1 MSGGRLPRILFI
13 DEPLPAGLDPVRTL
27 GGKAAGLVA
36 MAQELKLPVPPAFV
50 LPTEVCHQFLA
61 AGWPEGLE
69 EEVRAAV
76 AGLERRTGR
85 TFGRGPRPLLVSVRS
100 GAPVSMPGMMD
111 TVLNVG
117 MTPDVRRALE
127 EESGDPRFAADTW
140 LRFHRM
146 YAETV
151 LGVPREEVE
160 HAAVH
165 DGTPGGMVA
174 AGERV
179 RELARAYGGVPADP
193 FRQLL
198 EAIQA
203 VFRSWESDRAR
214 VFRAR
219 EGIDDSL
226 GTAATVQAMVFG
238 NLDDGSGTGV
248 AFSRDPVTGERGAFG
263 DYLPR
268 AQGEDVV
275 AGTHHVQGLDLLRQQ
290 LPEAY
295 EELLR
300 CLQVLERHHRDM
312 CDVEFTVSGGRLYI
326 LQTRVGRRSPL
337 AAVRIAVDMALDP
350 SFPLTKED
358 AVQRVGP
365 EVLQAIAEMADVDP
379 AAEPLA
385 RGIPASPGV
394 GVGELVCS
402 ADRAAELAAEGRRV
416 VLARPETSP
425 GDVHGM
431 VVSAGLVTTRGGA
444 LSHAAVVARSWA
456 MPCVCSLEGAE
467 VAGGALVVGGR
478 RIPEGTV
485 VTVDGTRG
493 LLFLGDQR
501 RDGRSEL
508 PELDLIRAWAAE
520 LSERSGD
527 GSGEREVSEYEV
539 LRALQLKGLASAERL
554 AEVLD
559 TSAERV
565 RAVLS
570 ARPELVR
577 ETPRGF
583 AMLPAGR
590 EYVLSLLEEERQSVD
605 RARMEAL
612 LQRFSE
618 LDEELKALVTGWQR
632 AEDQSEHAWAEV
644 VGRLAQLH
652 ERLEPVLEEA
662 AALVPRLARF
672 GARLGLALEAVRRG
686 DRSMLAAPLAESYH
700 TVWFELHEELI
711 ALSGRSRQ
719 PAG

>member
-1 MSGGRLPRILFI
+1 VSGGRLPRIVFI
-13 DEPLPAGLDPVRTL
+13 DEPLPAGLDPVRAL

-50 LPTEVCHQFLA
+50 LPTDLCHQFLA
-61 AGWPEGLE
+61 GGWPGGLK
-69 EEVRAAV
+69 EEVREAV

-85 TFGRGPRPLLVSVRS
+85 TFGRGPHPLLVSVRS

-117 MTPDVRRALE
+117 MTPEVRRALE

-165 DGTPGGMVA
+165 DGTPAGMVA
-174 AGERV
+174 AGERI
-179 RELARAYGGVPADP
+179 RELARQFGGVPADP
-193 FRQLL
+193 HEQLL
-198 EAIQA
+198 EAIAA

-238 NLDDGSGTGV
+238 NLDDRSGTGV
-248 AFSRDPVTGERGAFG
+248 AFSRDPVTGEQGAFG

-275 AGTHHVQGLDLLRQQ
+275 AGTHRVHGLQLLREQ

-295 EELLR
+295 AELSR
-300 CLQVLERHHRDM
+300 CLEVLERHHRDM
-312 CDVEFTVSGGRLYI
+312 CDVEFTVSSGRLYV

-350 SFPLTKED
+350 SFPLTKEE
-358 AVQRVGP
+358 AVHRVGP
-365 EVLQAIAEMADVDP
+365 EVLQAIAEMAEVDD
-379 AAEPLA
+379 AAEPIG
-385 RGIPASPGV
+385 RGVAASPGV

-425 GDVHGM
+425 SDVHGM
-431 VVSAGLVTTRGGA
+431 VVSAGIVTTRGGA
-444 LSHAAVVARSWA
+444 LSHAAVVARGWA
-456 MPCVCSLEGAE
+456 IPCVCSLEDAE
-467 VAGGALVVGGR
+467 VAGGALLVRDR
-478 RIPEGTV
+478 RIPECTV

-493 LLFLGDQR
+493 LLFLGDRR
-501 RDGRSEL
+501 RDGRTEL
-508 PELDLIRAWAAE
+508 PELDLLRSWAAE
-520 LSERSGD
+520 LSERSG
-527 GSGEREVSEYEV
+527 SAAGEREVSEYEV
-539 LRALQLKGLASAERL
+539 LRALQLKGLAAPERL
-554 AEVLD
+554 AEVLG
-559 TSAERV
+559 TSVERV
-565 RAVLS
+565 REVLA

-577 ETPRGF
+577 ETPRGV
-583 AMLPAGR
+583 AMLPQGR
-590 EYVLSLLEEERQSVD
+590 EYVLDLLEAERQALD
-605 RARMEAL
+605 GHRLEAL
-612 LQRFSE
+612 FARFTE
-618 LDEELKALVTGWQR
+618 LDEEFKALVTGWQR
-632 AEDQSEHAWAEV
+632 AEDHSEHAWAELV
-644 VGRLAQLH
+644 RRLEELH
-652 ERLEPVLEEA
+652 ERLQPVIEEA

-672 GARLGLALEAVRRG
+672 ADRLRAALEAVREG